1 MKGLGTGAWIKG
13 VKDKNNYF
21 SKNFQYFKRTRLD
34 LTIN

>member
-1 MKGLGTGAWIKG
+1 MKELGTRAWIKG